1 MLLLGCYMDNP
12 ISKIE
17 AADDGR
23 IRVFP
28 KTINSIF
35 EYVYRAA
42 AGVYWNKE
50 LQCFQ
55 SSNPNNWDNWDHK
68 DWFIQILSAVKSE
81 LGEKLVLTNDT
92 IFEKNVIEFED
103 EFRETYSNYRT
114 KSAKK

>member
-1 MLLLGCYMDNP
+1 MLFLDCYMDNP

-35 EYVYRAA
+35 EFVYRAA

-50 LQCFQ
+50 LECFQ
-55 SSNPNNWDNWDHK
+55 SSNPNNWDNWGHK
-68 DWFIQILSAVKSE
+68 EWFIQILSAVKSE
-81 LGEKLVLTNDT
+81 LGEKLVLTEDT
-92 IFEKNVIEFED
+92 IFENNAIEFED
-103 EFRETYSNYRT
+103 EIRETYSNYRI
-114 KSAKK
+114 KLEKE